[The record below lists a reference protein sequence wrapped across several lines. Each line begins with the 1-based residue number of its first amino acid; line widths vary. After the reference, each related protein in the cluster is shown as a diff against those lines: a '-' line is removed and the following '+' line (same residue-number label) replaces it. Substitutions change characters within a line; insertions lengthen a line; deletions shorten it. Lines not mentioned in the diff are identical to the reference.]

1 MQFTSRAGIPVLV
14 GRLTK
19 RTLLDLPAGIVLVS
33 NCMFNART
41 PFLAVELGTRSSRDA
56 LWIRI
61 RDLKL
66 AGTHFWGFRNE
77 AEALKTQILRLT
89 LEEMQDL
96 IEEPS
101 RSPHR

>member
-1 MQFTSRAGIPVLV
+1 MTSGLRLSVRSAHPGSKAKFKEGKPMQFTSRAGIPVLV

-77 AEALKTQILRLT
+77 A
-89 LEEMQDL
+89 
-96 IEEPS
+96 
-101 RSPHR
+101 